1 MTLFKTLMSIVG
13 AGIIVSGNI
22 NFGAVPNH
30 KDTVAISPTQFVQP
44 KTKEVEQNIKDD
56 SKSCKNDSTA
66 SEDIELVELGQ
77 YTITAYCPC
86 STCCGSWADKRPL
99 DENGNPIVCG
109 SSGEVL
115 ISGKSAASPL
125 PFGTRLYLAEYG
137 IVTVEDRTSNAI
149 AERCDNKIIDIY
161 FSSHQEA
168 LNFGKRYLN
177 VYELKEANS

>member
-13 AGIIVSGNI
+13 VGIIVSANI
-22 NFGAVPNH
+22 NFGTIPNH
-30 KDTVAISPTQFVQP
+30 KNAVAMPPTQFVQP
-44 KTKEVEQNIKDD
+44 ETKEVEQNIKND
-56 SKSCKNDSTA
+56 SESCKSDSTA
-66 SEDIELVELGQ
+66 SEDTELVELGQ

-86 STCCGSWADKRPL
+86 NICCGSWADKRPL
-99 DENGNPIVCG
+99 DGNGNPIVYG

-115 ISGKSAASPL
+115 ISGKSAASPF
-125 PFGTRLYLAEYG
+125 PFGTKLYLAEYG
-137 IVTVEDRTSNAI
+137 TVTVEDRTSNAI
-149 AERCDNKIIDIY
+149 AERYDNKIIDIY